1 MIILEYNS
9 QSDHFEITVEF
20 CHTNHHI
27 YHCSSTDWDKAVE
40 EEEYYHLTMALLLIL
55 LISLS
60 TSYRGLLGKSNSRNY
75 VMKELGKAIDLRK
88 RNLLDD
94 FTEYEGTVF
103 KKIRSGYL
111 EKKNSSRSYFDYYKN
126 TKAFYSKTATGA
138 GFDASLQSTFT
149 LGVTLSSS

>member
-1 MIILEYNS
+1 
-9 QSDHFEITVEF
+9 
-20 CHTNHHI
+20 
-27 YHCSSTDWDKAVE
+27 
-40 EEEYYHLTMALLLIL
+40 
-55 LISLS
+55 
-60 TSYRGLLGKSNSRNY
+60 
-75 VMKELGKAIDLRK
+75 MKELEKAIDLRK

-103 KKIRSGYL
+103 KKIRSGYF
-111 EKKNSSRSYFDYYKN
+111 EKRSYFDYYKN